1 MTLPSSGHDTVAL
14 IGTDRSAETLAW
26 NPHTKFTGIAL
37 RHLVTGSDTG
47 GVLSLHHVRIDP
59 GCSIGDHTH
68 PGMVEIHEVIARDGT
83 CTVGIKEIRYIPGKL
98 GVMPA
103 DTVHRV
109 VAGAKGMP
117 LLATFSPALL

>member
-1 MTLPSSGHDTVAL
+1 MTLHFSCHDTIAL

-26 NPHTKFTGIAL
+26 NPHATFAGVAL

-47 GVLSLHHVRIDP
+47 GRISVHHVRIDP
-59 GCSIGDHTH
+59 GCVIGDHTH
-68 PGMVEIHEVIARDGT
+68 PGMVEIHEVIAGGGT
-83 CTVGIKEIRYIPGKL
+83 CTISTKECPYSAGTL

-109 VAGAKGMP
+109 VAGDHGML